1 MKNKSE
7 KQSEAGRKYFQL
19 YDSLIF
25 GIYEKVPEINEEKLN
40 TSSIQTEE
48 WPIRWK
54 DVQGI
59 PWQSFGWDSKF
70 SLPRA

>member
-25 GIYEKVPEINEEKLN
+25 GIYEKVSEINEEKLN

-48 WPIRWK
+48 SPIR
-54 DVQGI
+54 
-59 PWQSFGWDSKF
+59 
-70 SLPRA
+70 